1 MTEERQK
8 LISELEYILNQYSF
22 GSEFITFSD
31 QSNQDLEKL
40 KQGQLINLPSTFSNP
55 CKIQECHAISAYLWM
70 LDPTVQIYNGVAL
83 IEEEMVN
90 SSWYH
95 HSFVVKDNIILEPTT
110 LKRDKYFGIPLSPSE
125 TQIFVLGEL
134 TNIHRFANEFNIS
147 KEFLSSFL
155 PKD

>member
-8 LISELEYILNQYSF
+8 LVSHLERILNQYSF
-22 GSEFITFSD
+22 GSELITFSD
-31 QSNQDLEKL
+31 QSDEDLNRL
-40 KQGQLINLPSTFSNP
+40 HQGQLIDLPVVFSTP

-70 LDPTVQIYNGVAL
+70 LDTSVQIYNGVAL
-83 IEEEMVN
+83 IEEEMGN

-110 LKRDKYFGIPLSPSE
+110 LKRDKYFGVPLSPSE
-125 TQIFVLGEL
+125 TQTFVLGEL
-134 TNIHRFANEFNIS
+134 TNIHRFADEFNIC
-147 KEFLSSFL
+147 KDFLSAFL